1 MPHRQNPTPRRRPKL
16 RRRAKR
22 RARRAAKS
30 NPPPGRRN
38 TARRTG
44 VPNFAGGR
52 NAAPEGQQNQIPRR
66 AGAMTPAAQA
76 SQLRRTAIFRAR
88 RAVYIVSFDLKKGRV
103 GCGQQLSVAFTQARR
118 SAFDGERI
126 LLTCSPFPR
135 IWLSETCSLFRGRC
149 DPAMLSVG
157 ILGKKAVQALLRG

>member
-1 MPHRQNPTPRRRPKL
+1 MPEGQKKSKNNPTTVKRNACRIGRTPRR
-16 RRRAKR
+16 A
-22 RARRAAKS
+22 
-30 NPPPGRRN
+30 
-38 TARRTG
+38 G

-88 RAVYIVSFDLKKGRV
+88 RAVYIVSFDLKKGRG
-103 GCGQQLSVAFTQARR
+103 GCGQQLSAAFTQARR